1 MVKEFFRLYFWSPVL
16 IRNKLYFVGIK
27 KVAESAVDMWRTSK
41 VVGRMGSKRVVTA
54 SGKVYTLVG
63 KLVVPAE
70 LRDNVPVWVEDRFK
84 LGLPRNWE
92 EVVNQW
98 AWVKKLETE
107 WEGRG
112 VGEDGIEIEVENPR
126 KELPS
131 TLPSPTKLVRGIPY
145 NYSCIYCSVIPRPKS
160 ICRSELYRHYA
171 NCHFANQLREQFG
184 KMGQFCGD
192 CKRDIK
198 TSNWVTHMG
207 QVHGKVELFLPAEAR
222 LPIKRTTLKGECIT
236 YR

>member
-1 MVKEFFRLYFWSPVL
+1 MVAEFFRLYYWSPIL
-16 IRNKLYFVGIK
+16 IRDKLYFVGLK
-27 KVAESAVDMWRTSK
+27 KVAENVADMWRTSK
-41 VVGRMGSKRVVTA
+41 VVGKMGSKRVVTA

-63 KLVVPAE
+63 KLMVPAE
-70 LRDNVPVWVEDRFK
+70 LRDSVPVWVEERFK
-84 LGLPRNWE
+84 MGLPTNWE
-92 EVVNQW
+92 EVVVQW
-98 AWVKKLETE
+98 AWARNLDTE
-107 WEGRG
+107 REGRG
-112 VGEDGIEIEVENPR
+112 VGEERIEFEVENLR

-131 TLPSPTKLVRGIPY
+131 MSPSPIKLVRGIPY
-145 NYSCIYCSVIPRPKS
+145 NYSCIYCSIIPRPKS

-207 QVHGKVELFLPAEAR
+207 QVHCKVELFLPAEAR
-222 LPIKRTTLKGECIT
+222 LPGRRVLL
-236 YR
+236 